1 VVWATLRLPSSV
13 GATYIYRTFTPLE
26 LPLSLSEL
34 LSTERVCVPLGSHS
48 KAELLRELVRLAVGD
63 ADETTLRGILD
74 AVEAR
79 ESQVSTAVGGGL
91 AVPHGRTDL
100 VPEVRVAAGI
110 VRDVPDYVAL
120 DGSPVRVAF
129 LVLTP
134 TAASGQHV
142 KLLSR
147 IARLMHQRESRDA
160 LLISASPD
168 EFMRVIRGA
177 DAP

>member
-1 VVWATLRLPSSV
+1 VR
-13 GATYIYRTFTPLE
+13 
-26 LPLSLSEL
+26 
-34 LSTERVCVPLGSHS
+34 VPLGSHS
-48 KAELLRELVRLAVGD
+48 KADLLRELVHLAVGD
-63 ADETTLRGILD
+63 ADEITVGGVFE

-79 ESQVSTAVGGGL
+79 EAQVSTALGGGL

-120 DGSPVRVAF
+120 DGTLVRVAF
-129 LVLTP
+129 RVLTP

-147 IARLMHQRESRDA
+147 IARLMHNPESRDA
-160 LLISASPD
+160 LLASASAD

-177 DAP
+177 EAA

>member
-1 VVWATLRLPSSV
+1 M
-13 GATYIYRTFTPLE
+13 E
-26 LPLSLSEL
+26 LSLLLSEL
-34 LSTERVCVPLGSHS
+34 LSTDRVRVPLCSHS

-63 ADETTLRGILD
+63 ADETTVGGILD

-79 ESQVSTAVGGGL
+79 EGQVSTALGGGL

-100 VPEVRVAAGI
+100 VPELRIAAGI
-110 VRDVPDYVAL
+110 VGKVPDYVAL

-134 TAASGQHV
+134 SAASGLHV

-147 IARLMHQRESRDA
+147 IARLMHNPESRDA
-160 LLISASPD
+160 LLASTSAD
-168 EFMRVIRGA
+168 EFMRVIHGA
-177 DAP
+177 EAA